1 MSAFPTTANSMASM
15 LASSQIAPASSGA
28 EGGKAFMN
36 FDSKSGVHAFGKMR
50 EDITDEIVVVNLS
63 SFSHGWTLWSNG
75 KPTKV
80 AASFTAPLPEPM
92 AAIGNDHP
100 SEARSFEARFED
112 DADTVLLFAT
122 NTYGGRKGC
131 DTLLDIA
138 KIRALAGE
146 TEFLY
151 PVVKLSSEN
160 YVNVKQGGALT
171 YNPKFEVID
180 WANQEGDYESDTPK
194 LEAAPKVAGD
204 AQMVAEEAEV
214 VEAPAKKKRTRKAR
228 A

>member
-28 EGGKAFMN
+28 EGGKAYMN
-36 FDSKSGVHAFGKMR
+36 FDSKSGIHAFGKMR
-50 EDITDEIVVVNLS
+50 EDITGEIVVVNLA

-92 AAIGNDHP
+92 AAIGNDQP

-131 DTLLDIA
+131 DTLLDTA
-138 KIRALAGE
+138 KIRAGAGE

-151 PVVKLSSEN
+151 PVVELSSEN

-194 LEAAPKVAGD
+194 LEAAPEVAD
-204 AQMVAEEAEV
+204 EAEV